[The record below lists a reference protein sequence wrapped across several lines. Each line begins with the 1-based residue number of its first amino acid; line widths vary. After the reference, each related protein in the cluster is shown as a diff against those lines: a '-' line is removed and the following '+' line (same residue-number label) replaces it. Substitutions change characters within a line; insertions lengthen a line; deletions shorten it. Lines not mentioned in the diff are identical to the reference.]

1 MKTAR
6 REDRFKRDLGRA
18 TPDRTC
24 HTCGAPIRF
33 IKSPKGE
40 PQPCDIERT
49 LVVLESG
56 ETVIGHHSHH
66 ATCRGA
72 PRAQAP
78 RAHARAVAA
87 PAPTRTAPPWKR
99 PAEPATTPQLELG
112 APTLVEQQ
120 IDALAKA
127 TVVGWYDERSRRAIA
142 EAVRAPGHAIEIK
155 LPMLDYMADSLT
167 ASRNDR
173 RAAEFEV
180 LRLRD
185 LQVGELPLFV
195 ATEQTGEI
203 ARGASTVGVTAVRLT
218 IHPTLVERFLRRTA

>member
-24 HTCGAPIRF
+24 HTCGAPIKF

-72 PRAQAP
+72 RRAPAPRAQ
-78 RAHARAVAA
+78 ARAVAA
-87 PAPTRTAPPWKR
+87 PAPQRTPPPWTQA
-99 PAEPATTPQLELG
+99 AEQATAPQLELG
-112 APTLVEQQ
+112 APTPVEQQ

-127 TVVGWYDERSRRAIA
+127 TVVGWYDERARRSIA
-142 EAVRAPGHAIEIK
+142 EAVRAPGHALEIK
-155 LPMLDYMADSLT
+155 LPVLDYMADSLS

-173 RAAEFEV
+173 RQVEAEV
-180 LRLRD
+180 AKLRELR
-185 LQVGELPLFV
+185 VGDLPLFV

-203 ARGASTVGVTAVRLT
+203 ARGASMMGVASVRLVV
-218 IHPTLVERFLRRTA
+218 HPTLVERFLRRSA